1 MGVKVRRGQRG
12 SRRRA
17 GSEFTQKMGVAAKA
31 RGVKVHWKD
40 GGRGEGRGQGS
51 LGGWGR
57 DGGRDQSSRRRAG
70 VAA

>member
-31 RGVKVHWKD
+31 RG
-40 GGRGEGRGQGS
+40 GQGS
-51 LGGWGR
+51 LEGWG
-57 DGGRDQSSRRRAG
+57 SRRGERSG
-70 VAA
+70 FTRRMGS